1 MSNRDLALPT
11 RGLERSRKASEG
23 GHFRGREREKKKKKK
38 MKKKKSHH
46 HHHPSASLRC
56 YVAWSTTRSLF
67 FLFLLETFNDKKQQD
82 MVTLTSAD
90 DEKFEVPV
98 KVAKMSTT
106 VDNMMKGERERRSGE
121 EEKEEKEEERRGQK
135 STKLRGTKGAEKT
148 RRENK

>member
-1 MSNRDLALPT
+1 
-11 RGLERSRKASEG
+11 
-23 GHFRGREREKKKKKK
+23 
-38 MKKKKSHH
+38 
-46 HHHPSASLRC
+46 
-56 YVAWSTTRSLF
+56 
-67 FLFLLETFNDKKQQD
+67 